1 MARITHDEQ
10 GGFGTDYLLRNV
22 RIKMRFSSLIER
34 ITWDTIKGAL
44 QRRPGRER
52 QQQKTVQDLPVM
64 EMLVP
69 EYEARL
75 ADAAKVLLHGW
86 ELATLPPPE
95 AWMGDLI
102 FYRQTADLHFSAKV
116 RSNGVAST
124 CGFLVDISP
133 SFASAVNVSA
143 YTSPVSSADDER
155 IAGNMDVTGLEGL
168 NLYVL
173 PWINDGTKVSYGI
186 IKHIE
191 LPASFV

>member
-10 GGFGTDYLLRNV
+10 GGFGTDNLLRNV
-22 RIKMRFSSLIER
+22 RCKMRFSSLTER

-44 QRRPGRER
+44 QLRPGRER
-52 QQQKTVQDLPVM
+52 QQQKMVQDLPIM

-75 ADAAKVLLHGW
+75 EDARKVLIYGW
-86 ELATLPPPE
+86 ELATLPPPQ

-116 RSNGVAST
+116 RSNGVVST
-124 CGFLVDISP
+124 CGFLVDITPAFS
-133 SFASAVNVSA
+133 SAISVNA
-143 YTSPVSSADDER
+143 DTTPVSSADDER
-155 IAGNMDVTGLEGL
+155 IAGNLDVTGLEGF
-168 NLYVL
+168 NLYVM
-173 PWINDGTKVSYGI
+173 PWINDGTKVAYGI
-186 IKHIE
+186 IKHME